1 MVVPDERP
9 TEGSVVEGLL
19 GRRPEGAFEVVVRDD
34 DGTPVVIRNHP
45 LLDDGRPMPTRYWL
59 VGDALRS
66 RIGTLES
73 TGGVRDAEA
82 ACDPDELAEAHGRY
96 AAERDAAIP
105 ADHDGHRPSGGVGGT
120 RQGVKCL
127 HAHYAWFLAGGDDPV
142 GRWVHARLTGDAPD
156 DSAGDGPA
164 GAVAAI
170 DCGTNSTRLL
180 IGRAAA
186 GAGPAGFETLERRM
200 HITRMGEGVDDTGR
214 LAPGAIDRVV
224 AVLTEYREAMDAHG
238 VTRCRITA
246 TSAARDAANRDEF
259 FDAAEAVIG
268 FRPELL
274 SGLDEG
280 HLSFAGATAELD
292 AGDGPFLILDIGGG
306 STEFVVGT
314 TEAEAAWSCD
324 IGCVRL
330 TEQWIEH
337 DPARPEELV
346 ACLSVTEAHLDE
358 VRLEVPGV
366 ADARTLVGLA
376 GTVSC
381 VAAVEIGLATY
392 DRDQIHHFRLT
403 KEAVEDVYRTLATED
418 RGERM
423 ANPGMEEARADVI
436 VGGLSILVKVM
447 RQFGFDEC
455 LVSESDILDGLVASQ
470 I

>member
-1 MVVPDERP
+1 MIPDDRQS
-9 TEGSVVEGLL
+9 EGTTVEALL
-19 GRRPEGAFEVVVRDD
+19 GRRPEGAFQVVVRAG
-34 DGTPVVIRNHP
+34 DGSPVVIRNHP

-59 VGDALRS
+59 VGDSLRA

-82 ACDPDELAEAHGRY
+82 ACDPAELADAHDRY
-96 AAERDAAIP
+96 GAERDAVIP
-105 ADHDGHRPSGGVGGT
+105 IDHAGPRPSGGVGGT

-142 GRWVHARLTGDAPD
+142 GRWVHDRVARP
-156 DSAGDGPA
+156 
-164 GAVAAI
+164 VAAV

-180 IGRAAA
+180 IGRAAP

-200 HITRMGEGVDDTGR
+200 VITRMGEGVDATGR
-214 LAPGAIDRVV
+214 LSPTAIDRVL
-224 AVLTEYREAMDAHG
+224 AVLREYRGAMDAHG
-238 VTRCRITA
+238 VAHCRITA
-246 TSAARDAANRDEF
+246 TSAARDSTNRDEF
-259 FDAAEAVIG
+259 FDAAEAVVG

-274 SGLDEG
+274 SGIEEG
-280 HLSFAGATAELD
+280 RLSFAGATADLD
-292 AGDGPFLILDIGGG
+292 PADGPFLVVDIGGG

-314 TEAEAAWSCD
+314 TQAEAARSCD

-330 TEQWIEH
+330 TEQWIDH
-337 DPARPEELV
+337 DPARPEELA

-366 ADARTLVGLA
+366 TGARTLVGLA

-381 VAAVEIGLATY
+381 AAAVEIGLATY
-392 DRDQIHHFRLT
+392 DRDRIHHYRLS
-403 KEAVEDVYRTLATED
+403 KEAVEDVFRTLATED
-418 RGERM
+418 REERM

-447 RQFGFDEC
+447 RQFGFDDC
-455 LVSESDILDGLVASQ
+455 LVSETDILDGLVASQ
-470 I
+470 L